1 MMFGLVSKFPLLNLF
16 LANDLILYSLKTPE
30 NKRFSGVFRGYKMGT
45 LAKIGFNILRNG
57 LCFMAC
63 NDQFQITDKGELNV

>member
-1 MMFGLVSKFPLLNLF
+1 MFGLVSKFPLLNLF
-16 LANDLILYSLKTPE
+16 LANDLILYSLKTRD
-30 NKRFSGVFRGYKMGT
+30 KKWDIKLYKIGT